1 MDMEPYRLK
10 IKTLEEANAEL
21 KRLKAN
27 GEKIVFTNGC
37 FDLLHPGHTRYLSA
51 ARKVGDHLIVA
62 VNSDSSV
69 RTIKGPQRPILPQEA
84 RAELLAALTFVD
96 TVIIFDEDNPLKV
109 IQYLLPD
116 VLVKGGDWS
125 EKEIIGSDVVKDA
138 GGVVRRIPFV
148 TDYSTSAIIDKIN
161 DQE

>member
-1 MDMEPYRLK
+1 MDMAPYRLK

-21 KRLKAN
+21 NRLKAN

-51 ARKVGDHLIVA
+51 ARKLGDHLIVA

-69 RTIKGPQRPILPQEA
+69 RTIKGPRRPILPQEA
-84 RAELLAALTFVD
+84 RAELLAALSFVD
-96 TVIIFDEDNPLKV
+96 TVIIFDEDNPLEV
-109 IQYLLPD
+109 IKHLSPD

-125 EKEIIGSDVVKDA
+125 EKEIIGSDIVKDA

-148 TDYSTSAIIDKIN
+148 TG
-161 DQE
+161 